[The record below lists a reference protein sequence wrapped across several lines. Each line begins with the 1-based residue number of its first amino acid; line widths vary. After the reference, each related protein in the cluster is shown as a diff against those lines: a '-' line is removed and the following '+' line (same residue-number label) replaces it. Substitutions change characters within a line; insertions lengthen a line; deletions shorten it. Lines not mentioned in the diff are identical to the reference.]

1 MLGRSCPGNSVSEGR
16 AGSPQFPRKPL
27 PAEAG
32 AAGAAGRRW
41 KAPSGQGAE
50 DRPVRLV
57 WVIYMHHILLSTV
70 FGGLFHWQNR
80 TTNSFRLDTNPVALE
95 KLSAL

>member
-16 AGSPQFPRKPL
+16 AGSPEFPRKPL
-27 PAEAG
+27 AAEAG

-41 KAPSGQGAE
+41 KAPSGRGAE

-57 WVIYMHHILLSTV
+57 WVMCAPYFIKHYLRWAISPAE
-70 FGGLFHWQNR
+70 QNH
-80 TTNSFRLDTNPVALE
+80 
-95 KLSAL
+95 